1 MNGRTG
7 AMRRV
12 AGLGLPVLVA
22 ILAGVVLFVIGGTD
36 PATGVRRLFDG
47 SLGTKAKL
55 ADTLAVWVP
64 LALAAAS
71 LGVTFSAGLW
81 NIGVEGQIVMGAVG
95 ATWASRTIGGPSWV
109 VVPAA
114 IVCAALA
121 GAGWGLVAG
130 TLREWGGVHEIFAG
144 LGLDFVATGLT
155 IYLVIGPWKRPG
167 VASTSG
173 TDVFKRVAWF
183 PEWGVLDVSPLSLT
197 IAVAAVATTT
207 IALSSTY
214 AGLRLRA
221 VGHSAPAAA
230 RLGVPVTRYVL
241 GAFAVGGGLAGL
253 AGVVQSNEFHHKLVP
268 SISGGYGF
276 LGILLV
282 LLAAHRLPIAAGVAL
297 FFAAIGVGAL
307 QLELREDVDA
317 SFAGVLQ
324 AVVVLIVVVGRGVA
338 GVGRKTVVEE

>member
-1 MNGRTG
+1 MKVVTRQI
-7 AMRRV
+7 
-12 AGLGLPVLVA
+12 AGLGVPVLVA
-22 ILAGVVLFVIGGTD
+22 VLAAVALFLIGGTD
-36 PATGVRRLFDG
+36 PLTGVRRLFDG

-55 ADTLAVWVP
+55 GDTLAVWVP

-71 LGVTFSAGLW
+71 LSVTFSAGLW
-81 NIGVEGQIVMGAVG
+81 NIGVEGQIVLGAIG
-95 ATWASRTIGGPSWV
+95 ATWASRTLGGPSWV
-109 VVPAA
+109 VVTAA
-114 IVCAALA
+114 IACAALA
-121 GAGWGLVAG
+121 GALWGLLAG
-130 TLREWGGVHEIFAG
+130 ALREWGGVHEIFAG

-173 TDVFKRVAWF
+173 TDVFRREAWF
-183 PEWGVLDVSPLSLT
+183 PEWGVIRVSPLSLA
-197 IAVAAVATTT
+197 IAIGAVAVTA

-230 RLGVPVTRYVL
+230 RLGVPVKGYVL
-241 GAFAVGGGLAGL
+241 GAFGAGGALAGL

-282 LLAAHRLPIAAGVAL
+282 LLAVHRLPIAAAIAL
-297 FFAAIGVGAL
+297 FFAAIGVGAF
-307 QLELREDVDA
+307 QLELRENVD
-317 SFAGVLQ
+317 SSLAGVLQ
-324 AVVVLIVVVGRGVA
+324 ALVVLVVVLGRGVA
-338 GVGRKTVVEE
+338 GAGRKTVVEE